1 MINKITQTHLES
13 IAIIQNLQRS
23 HMLQRN
29 NLEII
34 FLNMIQTA
42 NSTRKRITVFVI
54 LRNMSTIGASFF
66 LNDSFMPIVC
76 TAIILLSGYDHP
88 NHVELHQTSPNH
100 CKKMQDDMIL
110 SLLISLGHLGKNS
123 YLTNFHYPHSN
134 FSNYYPKQATI
145 LQKFFCCI
153 DAFM

>member
-1 MINKITQTHLES
+1 
-13 IAIIQNLQRS
+13 
-23 HMLQRN
+23 MLQRN

-76 TAIILLSGYDHP
+76 TAIILLSCYDHP
-88 NHVELHQTSPNH
+88 NHVELH
-100 CKKMQDDMIL
+100 
-110 SLLISLGHLGKNS
+110 
-123 YLTNFHYPHSN
+123 
-134 FSNYYPKQATI
+134 
-145 LQKFFCCI
+145 
-153 DAFM
+153 